1 MSFYE
6 KENMLFLQRYIKD
19 NPISLEEILQATEES
34 YKEGLI
40 STKEYQKVISDI
52 EAEKYEERLKEAEL
66 KRLNQDNSGDLL
78 INGFLSSFKKAS
90 LFEKFN
96 MSVDELADYYT
107 LERKYEYFNGAK
119 LKGIQ
124 IRKKIH
130 FLISL
135 ILKVDQLLSKEK
147 MVNVKEL
154 QQNKSF
160 MTLFLKIETLIKE
173 IITSLNRQEDNKPK
187 IYACTHIGGN
197 DIQRAFQIIKDPAW
211 LMFGN
216 PGIVYKKIIYQGLR
230 INGVLPLNTF
240 DKVDRGIT
248 YNRALEL
255 LLNGGNL
262 LIFPE
267 GAWNVTPNELVM
279 KIFVGAVKL
288 ALASGAEIIPL
299 ALEQYGKTFYYNL
312 GEGYFIP
319 KNTNKTILE
328 LRDELRE
335 KLATLKWEILLTQ
348 PTLKREDIPDN
359 YLKEFQKEIVER
371 CNYGYGFGLE
381 DALREKFH
389 DKTIFSAEEVFSPLI
404 NLDVNNNNAFLM
416 KDKLELVLKKAA

>member
-78 INGFLSSFKKAS
+78 INDFLSSFKKAS